1 MYANSLNDYYI
12 RKWESNFDE
21 NYQQNDNSENQM
33 TNFNKQCFQLDTLEA
48 AFNGKCPEL
57 VNRKMNKFISG

>member
-1 MYANSLNDYYI
+1 MYANSPNDYYI

-33 TNFNKQCFQLDTLEA
+33 TNFNKQCSQLDTLKV

-57 VNRKMNKFISG
+57 VNRKMHNFLSG

>member
-21 NYQQNDNSENQM
+21 NYQQNDYSENQM
-33 TNFNKQCFQLDTLEA
+33 TNQKDKQ
-48 AFNGKCPEL
+48 
-57 VNRKMNKFISG
+57 